1 MKWFFVG
8 QPKENCDKILA
19 LRLKRD
25 KIMRDFKEQLKIL
38 LSGTEEVLPPDE
50 FRFKL
55 KRSIEKNKP
64 LVVKYG
70 VDPTSPDL
78 HIGHA
83 IPLRKLRQFQ
93 ELGHKV
99 ILLIGDFT
107 ARIGD
112 PSQKSVTRPQLSGKE
127 VRLNAKTYTKQ
138 AFKILDEKS
147 TIIDHNS
154 RWFGKMN
161 FEEVLKL
168 SANFTIAR
176 LLERDDF
183 YKRYQENI
191 PIGLHEFF
199 YPVMQGYDS
208 VMLKADV
215 ELGGTDQKFNM
226 LTGRNLQKTYGQE
239 PQAIITLPILEGT
252 DGVQKMSKSL
262 GNHVGVTDSPKDMF
276 GKIMSIPDE
285 IMIKYFRLAT
295 SLSEKEIEIIEKGL
309 KDGSLHPAKIKRCL
323 AEEIVSQYHGKKV
336 AEDAKEEFDIIF
348 KEKSLPSDI
357 PEAVLLPELF
367 KDNRIWIVKL
377 LTHVGLAETNGEAR
391 RLIKQGGVKLNNEII
406 KSAEID
412 VEIKNGDILQVGKRR
427 FVKLVLN

>member
-1 MKWFFVG
+1 
-8 QPKENCDKILA
+8 
-19 LRLKRD
+19 
-25 KIMRDFKEQLKIL
+25 MRDFKEQLKIL
-38 LSGTEEVLPPDE
+38 LSGTEEVLPLDE
-50 FRFKL
+50 FEFKL

-99 ILLIGDFT
+99 ILLVGDFT

-112 PSQKSVTRPQLSGKE
+112 PSQKSVTRPQLSEKE

-161 FEEVLKL
+161 FEEILKI

-295 SLSEKEIEIIEKGL
+295 SLSEKEIEVIEEGL
-309 KDGSLHPAKIKRCL
+309 KGGSLHPAKIKRRL
-323 AEEIVSQYHGKKV
+323 AEEIVSQYHGKKA

-391 RLIKQGGVKLNNEII
+391 RLIKQGGVKLNAEII
-406 KSAEID
+406 KSADID

-427 FVKLVLN
+427 FAKLVLN